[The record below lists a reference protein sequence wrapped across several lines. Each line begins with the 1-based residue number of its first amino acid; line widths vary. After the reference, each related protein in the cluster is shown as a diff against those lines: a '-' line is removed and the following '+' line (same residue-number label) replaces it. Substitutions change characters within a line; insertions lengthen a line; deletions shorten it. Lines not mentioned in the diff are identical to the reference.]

1 MGDSAGRVFPVTVT
15 QWVFEKTKTT
25 VVCVVK
31 IMTGERQYLCNF
43 YSTITNENNYINLV
57 LRKSQVNLVNQSYT
71 VQFSELNGPLFVV
84 LAINNFDQQQ

>member
-1 MGDSAGRVFPVTVT
+1 MGDSAGRVLPVTVT
-15 QWVFEKTKTT
+15 QWVFEKTTT
-25 VVCVVK
+25 VVCVVE

-43 YSTITNENNYINLV
+43 YSTILTNENNYIHLV

>member
-1 MGDSAGRVFPVTVT
+1 M
-15 QWVFEKTKTT
+15 K
-25 VVCVVK
+25 
-31 IMTGERQYLCNF
+31 
-43 YSTITNENNYINLV
+43 TITFNWY